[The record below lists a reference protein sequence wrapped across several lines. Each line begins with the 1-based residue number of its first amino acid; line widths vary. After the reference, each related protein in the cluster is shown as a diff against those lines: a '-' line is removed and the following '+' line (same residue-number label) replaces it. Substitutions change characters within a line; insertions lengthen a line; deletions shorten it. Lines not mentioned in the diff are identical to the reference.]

1 MMKVEIDMGV
11 LILFLFMYILM
22 VLVLLEIVY
31 FENHLRE
38 LITLM
43 NNLGGN

>member
-1 MMKVEIDMGV
+1 MKVEIDMGV
-11 LILFLFMYILM
+11 LILFLFMMVM

-31 FENHLRE
+31 FENRLTE

-43 NNLGGN
+43 NSMGGN